1 MVSVGSIHSPRSGAP
16 ARGEREWRPRRF
28 AGILARMYAETER
41 AGLCEFLDML
51 REALIEKVH
60 GVSDKDAIRTP
71 TVSSLSLLSLVK
83 HSAIW
88 ERRWFQ
94 IVVAGRRFAGEW
106 PEVEPQNENGFRIAH
121 DDTVETVVAY
131 YREQIAASQEIL
143 RTVDLDAPCA
153 WPEMAGNPRW
163 VALHMIEET
172 ARHAGHADIIRETID
187 SGRR

>member
-1 MVSVGSIHSPRSGAP
+1 MLTTNASP
-16 ARGEREWRPRRF
+16 
-28 AGILARMYAETER
+28 ETER
-41 AGLCEFLDML
+41 AGLSEFLDYQ
-51 REALIEKVH
+51 REALIDKLQ
-60 GVSDKDAIRTP
+60 GLSDEEARMTA

-94 IVVAGRRFAGEW
+94 VIVAGRRFAGEW
-106 PEVEPQNENGFRIAH
+106 PEVQSAGVDPTFRLAEE
-121 DDTVETVVAY
+121 DTVETVVAD

-143 RTVDLDAPCA
+143 GGFDLDAPCA
-153 WPEMAGNPRW
+153 WPEMADQNLRW

-187 SGRR
+187 GTRGR

>member
-1 MVSVGSIHSPRSGAP
+1 MSTTNASP
-16 ARGEREWRPRRF
+16 
-28 AGILARMYAETER
+28 ETER
-41 AGLCEFLDML
+41 AGLREFLAYQ
-51 REALIEKVH
+51 REALIDKLQ
-60 GVSDKDAIRTP
+60 GLSDEEARMTA

-94 IVVAGRRFAGEW
+94 VIVAGRRFPGEW
-106 PEVEPQNENGFRIAH
+106 PEAQSAGVDPTFRLTEE
-121 DDTVETVVAY
+121 DTVETVVAD

-143 RTVDLDAPCA
+143 GSFDLDTPCA
-153 WPEMAGNPRW
+153 WPEMADQNLRW

-187 SGRR
+187 GTLGH